1 LIMPYIEQGNQYAA
15 WNLQYSYGCQNP
27 AAVQPQPIIYLCPTR
42 PAPVAPGSVFVS
54 GNTNP
59 KGSVDTD
66 MQPGALSDY
75 AVVDGNNAVNAY
87 LDTGAFAY
95 PPDTT
100 NAIMSTGPAPT
111 GTGSDIASV
120 TPGSTVPVVL
130 SFKPVLKL
138 SNVTDGL
145 SNTIFVGEKHLRPT
159 AITPQ
164 RGQFEDRSVLG
175 GIDNAFRRFAG
186 WNVNQYPIS
195 PTSVPGTFTNYFL
208 QQQGN
213 AQTGANNSFGSFHVS
228 GVQFVFGDGSVKM
241 LNFGIDSIT
250 LTYLA
255 VINDGQAISANSY

>member
-1 LIMPYIEQGNQYAA
+1 
-15 WNLQYSYGCQNP
+15 
-27 AAVQPQPIIYLCPTR
+27 
-42 PAPVAPGSVFVS
+42 
-54 GNTNP
+54 
-59 KGSVDTD
+59 

-75 AVVDGNNAVNAY
+75 AVVDGNNAINAY
-87 LDTGAFAY
+87 MDTGAFAY

-100 NAIMSTGPAPT
+100 NAVMSKGVCPT
-111 GTGSDIASV
+111 GTLSDFAPAI
-120 TPGSTVPVVL
+120 PGDTVPIVL
-130 SFKPVLKL
+130 SFKPLFTML
-138 SNVTDGL
+138 SITDGL
-145 SNTIFVGEKHLRPT
+145 SNTLFVGEKHLRPA

-164 RGQFEDRSVLG
+164 RGFLEDRSVLG

-213 AQTGANNSFGSFHVS
+213 GQTGANNSFGSFHVS